1 MIGFSQSLNE
11 PHFHLLLSHCLDC
24 SSLTKTLHLPSSL
37 PSPPLPFSSPL
48 FPFSCPSTS
57 CSPPLVPSSEF
68 SNIFHGHMCSKY
80 FDLYC
85 RPLSLQ
91 LLPIL
96 FFPLYFFFILLEYPQ
111 KTSPKD
117 ATCPALLFAPPEPLS
132 AFCPCPDSQ
141 AGLYRL
147 FSRSHCTAPG
157 CFPTLYLQY
166 VNAVILGIGGDWF
179 WDLLLIPQSADAC
192 LF

>member
-1 MIGFSQSLNE
+1 MVALIGFSQSLDE
-11 PHFHLLLSHCLDC
+11 PHFHLLLSHCPDC
-24 SSLTKTLHLPSSL
+24 SSLTKTLQLPSSL

-96 FFPLYFFFILLEYPQ
+96 FFSFIFLFHFVRISSENISKRCHVPSTSLCPPRASLSLLSLP
-111 KTSPKD
+111 
-117 ATCPALLFAPPEPLS
+117 
-132 AFCPCPDSQ
+132 
-141 AGLYRL
+141 
-147 FSRSHCTAPG
+147 
-157 CFPTLYLQY
+157 
-166 VNAVILGIGGDWF
+166 
-179 WDLLLIPQSADAC
+179 
-192 LF
+192 